1 MRLVINNAT
10 VKTKYDQRYL
20 RLNEILDDILLVCII
35 SLYTSKFITNHNH
48 NWIRFATL
56 GPLVNSE
63 YYPGWLDYWG
73 VHHHTQAAQV
83 SAKSFDD
90 YLGYQNASVSV
101 YMAHGGTSFGFEA
114 GKM

>member
-1 MRLVINNAT
+1 MVYI
-10 VKTKYDQRYL
+10 
-20 RLNEILDDILLVCII
+20 
-35 SLYTSKFITNHNH
+35 
-48 NWIRFATL
+48 

-73 VHHHTQAAQV
+73 VPHNTQSANI

-90 YLGYQNASVSV
+90 YLGYQNASVNV

-114 GKM
+114 GLLVPPA